1 MALLPFETMATT
13 APPRDFTCCT
23 FENDLVIER
32 VARSDDHTRHVMVDQ
47 CDRTVLHLGCG
58 IALGV
63 DVGNLFQ
70 FQSAFERS
78 GVVVAAAEIEEIV
91 GIGEDA

>member
-1 MALLPFETMATT
+1 
-13 APPRDFTCCT
+13 
-23 FENDLVIER
+23 
-32 VARSDDHTRHVMVDQ
+32 MVDQ
-47 CDRTVLHLGCG
+47 CDRAVLHLGCG

>member
-23 FENDLVIER
+23 FENDLVMSESLGAMITLGMSWSIS
-32 VARSDDHTRHVMVDQ
+32 AI
-47 CDRTVLHLGCG
+47 RTVLHLGCG

-63 DVGNLFQ
+63 DVGNLFR
-70 FQSAFERS
+70 FLERLR
-78 GVVVAAAEIEEIV
+78 AK
-91 GIGEDA
+91 